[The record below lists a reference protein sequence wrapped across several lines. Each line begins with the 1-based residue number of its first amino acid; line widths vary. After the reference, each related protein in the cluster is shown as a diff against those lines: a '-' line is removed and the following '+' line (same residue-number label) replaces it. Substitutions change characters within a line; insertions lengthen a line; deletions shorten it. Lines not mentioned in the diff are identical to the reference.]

1 MLRRWLQTVM
11 FHPVMSSL
19 AVIMLF
25 GPLDGC
31 PLR

>member
-1 MLRRWLQTVM
+1 MRRLVHTVV
-11 FHPVMSSL
+11 FHPAFLVALM
-19 AVIMLF
+19 IF

>member
-1 MLRRWLQTVM
+1 MRRLVHTVV
-11 FHPVMSSL
+11 FHPAFL
-19 AVIMLF
+19 FATLMLF